1 MDHPVNLLDDG
12 RSTGGAQEE
21 GEDAVAKLDSEL
33 QSGKRLV
40 EEAVEAEQNLSS
52 HVWICTSTHASSK
65 VRLRIFRVADFSQ
78 HSLG

>member
-1 MDHPVNLLDDG
+1 MTHHL
-12 RSTGGAQEE
+12 RSIHLRSPTGAQEE

-40 EEAVEAEQNLSS
+40 EEAAEAEQSLSS

-65 VRLRIFRVADFSQ
+65 VGGVS
-78 HSLG
+78 